1 MDKNVKPLLDEIEKG
16 LKLLFDDKLTN
27 IILYGSYAR
36 GDYDDES
43 DVDIFAL
50 VKDNEPQKYKDKI
63 IDLEIDLTI
72 KYGIMPSILL
82 ENKEYFTRN
91 QNEEFLFQNVQK
103 YGKTIYAAWTY
114 IRQMQVLDWKSKG
127 WTGYI
132 GVTSQQ

>member
-50 VKDNEPQKYKDKI
+50 VKDDELQKYNDKI

-82 ENKEYFTRN
+82 ENREYFTRN

-103 YGKTIYAAWTY
+103 YGKTIYAA
-114 IRQMQVLDWKSKG
+114 
-127 WTGYI
+127 
-132 GVTSQQ
+132 